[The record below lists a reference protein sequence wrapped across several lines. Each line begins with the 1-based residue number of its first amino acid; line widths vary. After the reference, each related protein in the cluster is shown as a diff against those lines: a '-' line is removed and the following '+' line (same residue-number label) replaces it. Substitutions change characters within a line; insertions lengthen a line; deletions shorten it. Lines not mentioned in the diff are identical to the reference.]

1 MTKNMKRILL
11 LLALFAVLTPS
22 MQART
27 FRIMTFN
34 IRLATSSDGINAWD
48 YRKADVVQYLNA
60 MKPDVF
66 GMQEVKSGQLK
77 YLADTLKAYAYAGVG
92 RDDGKDGG
100 EYGPVFYRKDRYQLM
115 GSGTFFIGLVK
126 DNADKGGEQTE
137 ADILY
142 PEDGGVGRTD
152 NLLVNQFGH
161 RGPQGGRHQ

>member
-77 YLADTLKAYAYAGVG
+77 YLADTLHHNPNIIFYLALPI
-92 RDDGKDGG
+92 
-100 EYGPVFYRKDRYQLM
+100 PVPYPHR
-115 GSGTFFIGLVK
+115 
-126 DNADKGGEQTE
+126 AE
-137 ADILY
+137 ALSK
-142 PEDGGVGRTD
+142 V
-152 NLLVNQFGH
+152 
-161 RGPQGGRHQ
+161 